1 MIAPL
6 SPTAAGLKL
15 VDTASLELAHE
26 AFCNAD
32 HDLVNLRKAYT
43 VEAAALVNAELESR
57 QHKFIQTS
65 DKRGFKWA
73 DCTCG
78 WRATAGYAN
87 EMHCRKSWEHHVSE

>member
-15 VDTASLELAHE
+15 VDTATLELAHA

-57 QHKFIQTS
+57 TEEVYCPRHDIY
-65 DKRGFKWA
+65 
-73 DCTCG
+73 DCPFDRIDEWDELG
-78 WRATAGYAN
+78 D
-87 EMHCRKSWEHHVSE
+87 